1 MVHEIFLNR
10 YLNQLYIKAYE
21 LFKKYNPGDTSDH
34 GQGRLILWI
43 AYRIAQ
49 THCDSEQY
57 EMAIRFVLI
66 AYQVNTYVTHLPG
79 SLKE

>member
-1 MVHEIFLNR
+1 MAHELSLNC

-21 LFKKYNPGDTSDH
+21 LFKKYNPGDISGH
-34 GQGRLILWI
+34 GQGRLIFWI

-49 THCDSEQY
+49 THCDSGQY

-66 AYQVNTYVTHLPG
+66 AYKVNTCSTRLPG

>member
-1 MVHEIFLNR
+1 MAHELSLNC

-21 LFKKYNPGDTSDH
+21 LFKKYNPGDISGH
-34 GQGRLILWI
+34 GQGRLIFWI

-49 THCDSEQY
+49 THCDSGQY

-66 AYQVNTYVTHLPG
+66 AYKVNTRVTRLPG